1 MPYYICPNCGDKT
14 YSAASPDH
22 LRNPNCINCGAK
34 VRLVT
39 PEPDHDVM
47 VDRWA
52 YDWLMR
58 DFRREKDEDRP

>member
-1 MPYYICPNCGDKT
+1 VRTLQCPKCGAIYHSSAQPDDLRDPY
-14 YSAASPDH
+14 
-22 LRNPNCINCGAK
+22 CICGAK
-34 VRLVT
+34 VQLVT